1 LGRRVKS
8 YVPGRGDIAWL
19 DFSPHLGHEQ
29 AGRRPAL
36 VLTEQRYNAAS
47 GQAVVCPISSK
58 EKGHLFEVRL
68 PAELRTAGV
77 VIADQVHSF
86 AWTER
91 GAEYRE
97 TVPSETLDDVLT
109 RVAALLGF

>member
-1 LGRRVKS
+1 M
-8 YVPGRGDIAWL
+8 
-19 DFSPHLGHEQ
+19 GHEQ

-36 VLTEQRYNAAS
+36 VLTEQKYNAAS
-47 GQAVVCPISSK
+47 LLAIVCPISSK
-58 EKGHLFEVRL
+58 VKGHLFEVRL
-68 PAELRTAGV
+68 PPELRTAGV

-97 TVPSETLDDVLT
+97 TVPAETLHDVLS
-109 RVAALLGF
+109 RVAAVLGF